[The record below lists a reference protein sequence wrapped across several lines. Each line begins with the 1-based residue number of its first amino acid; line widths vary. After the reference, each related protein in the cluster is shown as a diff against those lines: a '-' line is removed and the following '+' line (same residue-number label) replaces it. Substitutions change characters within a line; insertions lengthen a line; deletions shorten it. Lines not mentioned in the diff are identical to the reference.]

1 MSIHFR
7 KMTEQDVPAVSG
19 LEKRLFSR
27 PWSEQSLLQALCQ
40 STLFVVA
47 LERNVVVGYC
57 GMYCAFQEGEIMNV
71 AVDPAWQGQGIGREM
86 MSRFLGLARSQGIS
100 RIILEVRV
108 SNHRA
113 IRLYTSLGF
122 QSCGIRRNLYDRPL
136 EDGIVMQLEML

>member
-1 MSIHFR
+1 
-7 KMTEQDVPAVSG
+7 MTG
-19 LEKRLFSR
+19 RMLEKS
-27 PWSEQSLLQALCQ
+27 
-40 STLFVVA
+40 
-47 LERNVVVGYC
+47 G
-57 GMYCAFQEGEIMNV
+57 
-71 AVDPAWQGQGIGREM
+71 AWQGQGIGREM

-122 QSCGIRRNLYDRPL
+122 QSCGIRRNLYDMPL

>member
-113 IRLYTSLGF
+113 IHLYTSLW
-122 QSCGIRRNLYDRPL
+122 
-136 EDGIVMQLEML
+136 